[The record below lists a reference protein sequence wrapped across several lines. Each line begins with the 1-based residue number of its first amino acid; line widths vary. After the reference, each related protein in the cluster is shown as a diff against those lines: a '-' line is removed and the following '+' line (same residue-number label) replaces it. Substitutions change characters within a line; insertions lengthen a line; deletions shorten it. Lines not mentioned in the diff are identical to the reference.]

1 MIISIRRSKTIQF
14 RERVLEVPV
23 ARCPNHRLCAVFWTE
38 KHFSQIPA
46 PQGAVAFRI
55 PGRGGGS
62 SAMSY
67 PIYQD
72 TLKMFAGR
80 AGLDPS
86 SVSSHSLRRGGCTYL
101 SMCGASIEELRTRG
115 DWCTDTVFT
124 YLKTPLTV
132 RIMDDM
138 RVATS
143 LAATNIEEGGLED
156 L

>member
-1 MIISIRRSKTIQF
+1 
-14 RERVLEVPV
+14 
-23 ARCPNHRLCAVFWTE
+23 
-38 KHFSQIPA
+38 
-46 PQGAVAFRI
+46 
-55 PGRGGGS
+55 
-62 SAMSY
+62 
-67 PIYQD
+67 
-72 TLKMFAGR
+72 MFAGR

-86 SVSSHSLRRGGCTYL
+86 TVSSHSLRRGGCTYL
-101 SMCGASIEELRTRG
+101 SLCGASIEELRTRG

>member
-1 MIISIRRSKTIQF
+1 
-14 RERVLEVPV
+14 
-23 ARCPNHRLCAVFWTE
+23 
-38 KHFSQIPA
+38 
-46 PQGAVAFRI
+46 
-55 PGRGGGS
+55 
-62 SAMSY
+62 MSY
-67 PIYQD
+67 PVYQD
-72 TLKMFAGR
+72 TLRLFAGQ

-101 SMCGASIEELRTRG
+101 SLCGASIEELRTRG

-143 LAATNIEEGGLED
+143 LAATNIMEEGGLGD